1 MKVKVENVENKTN
14 EVKLEFT
21 IEAEK
26 FEEAIQDVFKKNA
39 KYFSIPGFRK
49 GKAPFKMVE
58 KMYGIQIFYE
68 DAFNAIAGKAY
79 EDAIKEKELDVVS
92 KPEIDIVQI
101 EAGKDLIFTAVVS
114 LKPEVKLGKYEGIE
128 LKKVE
133 YNVSDEDIE
142 HELGHMAERNAR
154 LVTVTDRAVE
164 TGDTAVIDFEG
175 FVNGVPFEGGKA
187 ENHEL
192 TIGSNTFI
200 PGFEDQI
207 IGMKQEEEKDINVT
221 FPEEYFSK
229 DLSGK
234 PAVFKVKL
242 HEIKKKE
249 MPEINDEFAKDCS
262 EFETLE
268 ELKKSI
274 KERIEE
280 QNKSKEKY
288 ELEENAI
295 EEVCKNA
302 KLEIPEG
309 MIELEIDNMEK
320 DIESRLSY
328 QGINLEKYLEMI
340 GKTRE
345 EFRTEYREQAE
356 KQIKSR
362 LVLEE
367 ADKVAKITVA
377 EEDIAAKISEMAKT
391 YGKNE
396 DEIKENV
403 GLRQYVEDGLKT
415 EKTINFIIEK
425 AKIK

>member
-1 MKVKVENVENKTN
+1 MDILLGQYKGLKATIPVITYTEDDVNAQIGTLLAGNPTRVNK
-14 EVKLEFT
+14 
-21 IEAEK
+21 
-26 FEEAIQDVFKKNA
+26 
-39 KYFSIPGFRK
+39 
-49 GKAPFKMVE
+49 
-58 KMYGIQIFYE
+58 
-68 DAFNAIAGKAY
+68 
-79 EDAIKEKELDVVS
+79 
-92 KPEIDIVQI
+92 
-101 EAGKDLIFTAVVS
+101 
-114 LKPEVKLGKYEGIE
+114 EGP
-128 LKKVE
+128 VA
-133 YNVSDEDIE
+133 
-142 HELGHMAERNAR
+142 M
-154 LVTVTDRAVE
+154 
-164 TGDTAVIDFEG
+164 GDTAVIDYEG
-175 FVNGVPFEGGKA
+175 FKDGVPFDGGKA
-187 ENHEL
+187 EKYPL
-192 TIGSNTFI
+192 GIGSGAFI
-200 PGFEDQI
+200 PGFEEQI
-207 IGMKQEEEKDINVT
+207 VGMEIGEDRDINLS
-221 FPEEYFSK
+221 FPEQYHAP
-229 DLSGK
+229 DLAGK
-234 PAVFKVKL
+234 EVVFKVKL

-367 ADKVAKITVA
+367 VAKVAKITVA